1 MKSGCF
7 FKKSHENKIIKLKEY
22 CVQHLPSLEFQK
34 VKQLIDEWP
43 QSIYIEKEADPIL
56 QNVKRNQDGTFEI
69 ISEKPEVEKVDIE

>member
-1 MKSGCF
+1 MF
-7 FKKSHENKIIKLKEY
+7 ELMNENKIIELKDY

-43 QSIYIEKEADPIL
+43 QSIYIEKEIDPIL
-56 QNVKRNQDGTFEI
+56 QNVKRNQDGSFEL